1 MSPEGTRRKDPA
13 KIPPGDLSSI
23 RFTVGGEAALVGSDI
38 DDPGTM
44 DWYGSA
50 SISEWPFNGD
60 DGDDLNPERRKQNSV
75 ALSTE
80 TIGDGG
86 LKVTILQANGL
97 VIDLWRV
104 QDIYDALDA
113 RSEDYANFIPMFGQR
128 GRYGELELVE
138 ELENLLE
145 PGGTQVVIVDRV
157 RLAPAWRGCGG
168 VGRLLTIRLLQWLC
182 SDPQVVALKPFPIDL
197 DEDQKQDKVVFRKA
211 MTTVRRTW
219 KSVGFRPFLD
229 DIWVL
234 DPRTGSYDRT
244 VKKLSKQLGLPL

>member
-1 MSPEGTRRKDPA
+1 MGSEGTRRKDPA
-13 KIPPGDLSSI
+13 KTPPGDLSII

-86 LKVTILQANGL
+86 LKMTILQANGL

-113 RSEDYANFIPMFGQR
+113 RAACA
-128 GRYGELELVE
+128 
-138 ELENLLE
+138 
-145 PGGTQVVIVDRV
+145 RV
-157 RLAPAWRGCGG
+157 AGLRRRRPAPDHPSAEMA
-168 VGRLLTIRLLQWLC
+168 V
-182 SDPQVVALKPFPIDL
+182 
-197 DEDQKQDKVVFRKA
+197 
-211 MTTVRRTW
+211 
-219 KSVGFRPFLD
+219 
-229 DIWVL
+229 
-234 DPRTGSYDRT
+234 
-244 VKKLSKQLGLPL
+244 